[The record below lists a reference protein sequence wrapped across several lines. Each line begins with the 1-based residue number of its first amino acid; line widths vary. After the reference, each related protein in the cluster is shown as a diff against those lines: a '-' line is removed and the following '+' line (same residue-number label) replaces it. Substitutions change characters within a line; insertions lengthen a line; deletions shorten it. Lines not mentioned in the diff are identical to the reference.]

1 MVTREIAAQIRQH
14 AKKMPVIALTGPRQS
29 GKTTLV
35 KSLFPD
41 YIYLNLEF
49 PDVRARAQDDPRLFL
64 QNTSGII
71 LDEIQRVPEL
81 FSYIQG
87 FVDEQQ
93 KPGHYI
99 LTGSQNFLLL
109 EHISQSLAG
118 RVALFNLLPFSLS
131 EIHSEYPLPDS
142 YLPIMFQGA
151 YPRLYDKKLQP
162 QEWYP
167 SYIQSYLERDV
178 RQIVNVKNLNKFQ
191 TFLKLC
197 AGRIGQIFNA
207 SSIATEIGVDYKT
220 VQSWVSILQA
230 SFIIFLLQPY
240 YKNFNKRLV
249 KSPKL
254 YFYDT
259 GLACSLLGI
268 RTAEDLMVHYLKG
281 ELFESFVI
289 AELFKKK
296 YHMNHPADLYYWR
309 ENTGREIDCLIEQ
322 GAKLQ
327 AVEIKSGMTIN
338 SDFFKGLEF
347 WKNLTGA
354 SSQQCTLIY
363 GGTEEQQRSQA
374 SVLGWK
380 RAASLLT

>member
-1 MVTREIAAQIRQH
+1 MVKRELALHILRLAE
-14 AKKMPVIALTGPRQS
+14 KMPVIALTGPRQS

-35 KSLFPD
+35 KALFPD
-41 YIYLNLEF
+41 YNYLNLEF
-49 PDVRARAQDDPRLFL
+49 PDVRARAQEDPRLFL
-64 QNTSGII
+64 QNTSGLI
-71 LDEIQRVPEL
+71 LDEIQRAPEL

-87 FVDEQQ
+87 YVDEQQ
-93 KPGHYI
+93 RPGQYI

-109 EHISQSLAG
+109 EQISQSLAG
-118 RVALFNLLPFSLS
+118 RVALFNLLPFSVS

-142 YLPIMFQGA
+142 YLPLMFQGT
-151 YPRLYDKKLQP
+151 YPRLYDKHLQP
-162 QEWYP
+162 NEWYP

-178 RQIVNVKNLNKFQ
+178 RQIINVKNLNKFQ

-268 RTAEDLMVHYLKG
+268 RSQEDLMVHYLKG
-281 ELFESFVI
+281 ELFESLVI
-289 AELFKKK
+289 SELFKKK
-296 YHMNHPADLYYWR
+296 FHQQHPVDFYYWR
-309 ENTGREIDCLIEQ
+309 ENSGHEIDCLVES
-322 GAKLQ
+322 GTTLQ

-338 SDFFKGLEF
+338 SDFFKGLKF
-347 WKNLTGA
+347 WQNLTGA
-354 SSQQCTLIY
+354 NSKQCFLIY
-363 GGTEEQQRSQA
+363 GGNENQQRSLA
-374 SVLGWK
+374 TVLGWK
-380 RAASLLT
+380 NSANLLT